1 MINIERKATF
11 VSLVIISKYVD
22 KVNLPDFLH
31 ECYDYLNSNFV
42 DYEIVVINEQV
53 NFPKKIPWDDILTK
67 TPSIRVIEVAYD
79 IDKDIART
87 IDLDN
92 SIGDY
97 VVLFDPD
104 SEPLSIIRDS
114 IEMCERGCEVIVGV
128 DAKPRHSIC
137 YSVLRPISGVLLSSI
152 NYNIPKDSTSFRC
165 LTRQAVNIVTRS
177 RTSHH
182 QIYVK
187 MSQCDLP
194 TGTILYTTEPEKL
207 KIKTVNSAV
216 KELIKLIIFNSIK
229 PLRLMTFIGV
239 VASIFS
245 FLFGMYSFIIK
256 LFNDSVADGWT
267 SIVVL
272 ISFMFMILF
281 MILSFFGE
289 YLARILDEQNK
300 NDPYWIIG
308 EKSSSVMLNTDR
320 VNVLESPL

>member
-1 MINIERKATF
+1 MNIKKMTAF
-11 VSLVIISKYVD
+11 VSLILISKNVE
-22 KVNLPDFLH
+22 KVNISDFLH
-31 ECYDYLNSNFV
+31 ECYNYLNSNFV

-53 NFPKKIPWDDILTK
+53 NFHKKTPWDDILLN

-79 IDKDIART
+79 VDEDIAR
-87 IDLDN
+87 IIGLEN

-97 VVLFDPD
+97 VILFEPD
-104 SEPLSIIRDS
+104 SDPLSIIRDS
-114 IEMCERGCEVIVGV
+114 VELCRQGNEVVVGINE
-128 DAKPRHSIC
+128 KPKYSIS
-137 YSVLRPISGVLLSSI
+137 YRLLRPVSGVLLSSI

-165 LTRQAVNIVTRS
+165 LTRQAINIVTRS

-187 MSQCDLP
+187 MSQCNLP
-194 TGTILYTTEPEKL
+194 TGVILYNSKMG
-207 KIKTVNSAV
+207 KRKTVLSSI
-216 KELIKLIIFNSIK
+216 KELIKLIIFNSIR
-229 PLRLMTFIGV
+229 PLRFMTFIGV
-239 VASIFS
+239 IASVFS
-245 FLFGMYSFIIK
+245 FFFGLYSFIIK
-256 LFNDSVADGWT
+256 IFNDQVADGWT

-272 ISFMFMILF
+272 LSFMFMILF